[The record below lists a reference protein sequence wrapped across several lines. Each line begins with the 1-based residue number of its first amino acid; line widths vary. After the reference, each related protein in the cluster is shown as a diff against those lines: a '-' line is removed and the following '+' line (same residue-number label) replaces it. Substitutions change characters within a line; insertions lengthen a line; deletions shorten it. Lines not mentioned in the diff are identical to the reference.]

1 MNNKLF
7 EIFPEELKVLMVEK
21 KLATIK
27 ENKEKANVSIEFAFD
42 RAKKLPLETR
52 RNVLSALNHFFNV
65 KNVTKEEKEI
75 AYKKVIKKAEFF
87 KLCTMAI
94 SKQYES
100 YVLSSNSIESSI
112 DSKIK

>member
-1 MNNKLF
+1 MVKILTV
-7 EIFPEELKVLMVEK
+7 IFYE
-21 KLATIK
+21 
-27 ENKEKANVSIEFAFD
+27 
-42 RAKKLPLETR
+42 
-52 RNVLSALNHFFNV
+52 
-65 KNVTKEEKEI
+65 
-75 AYKKVIKKAEFF
+75 KVIKKAEFF